1 MVIVKHMLGLLSA
14 AAIVVVAG
22 QSSAIAQ
29 TPAPQVEAPAVEQ
42 VEVPAVEQVEAPAV
56 EQAAPASVVVSRA
69 EGEAI
74 GAFLVRIQ
82 AGIADGSVEDETMA
96 EQIALLLPP
105 ETTVTD
111 ATRSIV
117 DEVLAF
123 AKANSTSAE
132 AVGDGLAL
140 AANAASNANN
150 AALARMIRVR
160 VEGAA
165 GLLAQ
170 AFSDNFTATA
180 AGGGAAGAAGAGGGG
195 AIGGAAGAVGGG
207 NAGFS
212 EGSSPVTQTNSTN
225 APAGGSSVSFTTG
238 NTTIVGDVS
247 PG

>member
-22 QSSAIAQ
+22 QSSAIDQA
-29 TPAPQVEAPAVEQ
+29 TAPQVEASAVEQ
-42 VEVPAVEQVEAPAV
+42 VNTPAAEQVAPV
-56 EQAAPASVVVSRA
+56 PVVVSRA

-74 GAFLVRIQ
+74 GVFLARIQ
-82 AGIADGSVEDETMA
+82 AGIAGGSVQEEAMA
-96 EQIALLLPP
+96 EQVALLLPP

-111 ATRSIV
+111 ATRAIV

-123 AKANSTSAE
+123 AQANSTSAE
-132 AVGDGLAL
+132 AAGDGLAL

-160 VEGAA
+160 VEGGS

-170 AFSDNFTATA
+170 AFADNFTATA
-180 AGGGAAGAAGAGGGG
+180 AGGGAGAGGAGAGGGG

-207 NAGFS
+207 TGGLGES
-212 EGSSPVTQTNSTN
+212 SSPVTQTNPTT
-225 APAGGSSVSFTTG
+225 APSGGSTVTGFADG
-238 NTTIVGDVS
+238 NTTTVVDVS

>member
-29 TPAPQVEAPAVEQ
+29 APAPQVEAPAVEQ
-42 VEVPAVEQVEAPAV
+42 VNTPAAEQVAPA
-56 EQAAPASVVVSRA
+56 PVVVSRA

-74 GAFLVRIQ
+74 GAFLARIQ
-82 AGIADGSVEDETMA
+82 AGIAGGSVQEEAMA
-96 EQIALLLPP
+96 EQVAFLLPP

-111 ATRSIV
+111 ATRAIV

-123 AKANSTSAE
+123 AQANSTSAE

-150 AALARMIRVR
+150 AVLARMIRVR

-180 AGGGAAGAAGAGGGG
+180 AGGGAAGGGAGAGG

-207 NAGFS
+207 NAGLS

-225 APAGGSSVSFTTG
+225 APTGGSTTSFTAG
-238 NTTIVGDVS
+238 NTTIGDVS

>member
-29 TPAPQVEAPAVEQ
+29 ATAPQVEAPAVEQ
-42 VEVPAVEQVEAPAV
+42 VSTPAV
-56 EQAAPASVVVSRA
+56 EQAAPAPVVVSRA

-82 AGIADGSVEDETMA
+82 SGIADGSVEDEAMA

-123 AKANSTSAE
+123 AKTNPTSAE

-225 APAGGSSVSFTTG
+225 APTGGSSVNFTTG

>member
-29 TPAPQVEAPAVEQ
+29 ATAPQVEAPAVEQ
-42 VEVPAVEQVEAPAV
+42 VNTPAAEQGAPAPV
-56 EQAAPASVVVSRA
+56 AVSRA

-74 GAFLVRIQ
+74 GAFLARIQ
-82 AGIADGSVEDETMA
+82 AGIAGGSVQEEAMA
-96 EQIALLLPP
+96 EQVALLLPP

-111 ATRSIV
+111 ATRAIV

-123 AKANSTSAE
+123 AQANSPSAE

-180 AGGGAAGAAGAGGGG
+180 AGGGAGAGGAGAGGGG

-207 NAGFS
+207 TGGLG
-212 EGSSPVTQTNSTN
+212 EGSSPVTQTNSTT
-225 APAGGSSVSFTTG
+225 APTGGSTVTGFADG
-238 NTTIVGDVS
+238 NTTTVVDVS

>member
-14 AAIVVVAG
+14 AAVVVVTA
-22 QSSAIAQ
+22 QSSAMAQ
-29 TPAPQVEAPAVEQ
+29 TPPAQAETPAVEQ
-42 VEVPAVEQVEAPAV
+42 VETPAV
-56 EQAAPASVVVSRA
+56 EQAAPTPVVVSRA

-74 GAFLVRIQ
+74 GAFLARIQ
-82 AGIADGSVEDETMA
+82 AGIAGGSVEEEAMA
-96 EQIALLLPP
+96 EQVALLLPP

-111 ATRSIV
+111 ATRAVV
-117 DEVLAF
+117 DEILAF
-123 AKANSTSAE
+123 AQANSTSAE

-150 AALARMIRVR
+150 AVLARMIRVR
-160 VEGAA
+160 AEGAT

-180 AGGGAAGAAGAGGGG
+180 AGGGAAVGAGAGGGG

-212 EGSSPVTQTNSTN
+212 EGSSPVTQTNATN
-225 APAGGSSVSFTTG
+225 APTGGSSVTFTTG
-238 NTTIVGDVS
+238 NNITVVDGS

>member
-29 TPAPQVEAPAVEQ
+29 APAPQVEAPAVEQ
-42 VEVPAVEQVEAPAV
+42 VNTPAAEQVAPA
-56 EQAAPASVVVSRA
+56 PVVVSRA

-74 GAFLVRIQ
+74 GAFLARIQ
-82 AGIADGSVEDETMA
+82 AGIAGGSVQEEAMA
-96 EQIALLLPP
+96 EQVALLLPP

-111 ATRSIV
+111 ATRAIV

-123 AKANSTSAE
+123 AQANSTSAE

-150 AALARMIRVR
+150 AVLARMIRVR

-180 AGGGAAGAAGAGGGG
+180 AGGGAAGGGAGAGG

-207 NAGFS
+207 NAGLS

-225 APAGGSSVSFTTG
+225 APTGGSTTSFTAG
-238 NTTIVGDVS
+238 NTTIGDVS

>member
-14 AAIVVVAG
+14 AAIVVVTA
-22 QSSAIAQ
+22 QSSAMAQ

-42 VEVPAVEQVEAPAV
+42 AETPAVEQVAPAPV
-56 EQAAPASVVVSRA
+56 AVSRA

-74 GAFLVRIQ
+74 GAFLARIQ
-82 AGIADGSVEDETMA
+82 AGIAGGSIQEEAMA
-96 EQIALLLPP
+96 EQVALLLPP

-111 ATRSIV
+111 ATRAIV
-117 DEVLAF
+117 DEVLVF
-123 AKANSTSAE
+123 AQENPNSAE

-160 VEGAA
+160 AEGATS
-165 GLLAQ
+165 LLAQ

-180 AGGGAAGAAGAGGGG
+180 AGGGVAGGAGAGGGG
-195 AIGGAAGAVGGG
+195 AIGGAAGGAVAGG
-207 NAGFS
+207 NAGFT

-225 APAGGSSVSFTTG
+225 APTGGSTTSFTAG
-238 NTTIVGDVS
+238 NTIVGDVS